1 MPPTRRPR
9 EPRRPEPAY
18 PSRHQPGLPKPR
30 APGHERAPT
39 LDSPHTNRY
48 KAACAVCATRA
59 RRQTLSST
67 RTTLGAAA
75 ALLLMAA
82 CGSTG
87 GTASKVTPA
96 VGTPSPAAV
105 TPSPID
111 TTNMKISVDST
122 FIKTVTVG
130 TSTNFDMDIQDVG
143 TDDIPNL
150 TILFDAGDPFLDRYT
165 VQTSGPCTVDTTIAA
180 LTCGTLAHGT
190 HLKFTISATP
200 TLAGSYVFKWHVAN
214 VKQILNEA
222 DDNQYVYSWTQTVSS

>member
-1 MPPTRRPR
+1 
-9 EPRRPEPAY
+9 
-18 PSRHQPGLPKPR
+18 
-30 APGHERAPT
+30 
-39 LDSPHTNRY
+39 
-48 KAACAVCATRA
+48 
-59 RRQTLSST
+59 LSST

-87 GTASKVTPA
+87 GTAGKVT
-96 VGTPSPAAV
+96 PAAV
-105 TPSPID
+105 TPAAASPSPVD

-130 TSTNFDMDIQDVG
+130 TSTDFDMDIQDVG

-165 VQTSGPCTVDTTIAA
+165 VQTSGPCTLDNTIAG
-180 LTCGTLAHGT
+180 LTCGKVAHGT